1 MNFKFEV
8 KERLNRI
15 DMRLNRILEILN
27 GKPTEITRLEK
38 QNKDLMD
45 RFMAIDFEKYISMT
59 PDRWESA
66 GKKAAVDISP
76 LTDISMAG
84 EILSQE
90 DIDN

>member
-45 RFMAIDFEKYISMT
+45 RFIDRKS
-59 PDRWESA
+59 
-66 GKKAAVDISP
+66 VV
-76 LTDISMAG
+76 
-84 EILSQE
+84 
-90 DIDN
+90 